1 MGVVFVYK
9 CMKRIKFILLLL
21 CFCLVPLI
29 SFEQTPTSVPVG
41 QWRDHLSSYFTHAVF
56 KVDNRI
62 LVAGMSSLFY
72 FDPKTEQMEK
82 LNKVNGLSDV
92 GVEVVSYDNKTN
104 SVVITYDNS
113 NIDILQ
119 NGDVYNI
126 SDIKDRIIEGS
137 KDINDIF
144 FADNKA
150 YLACGFGIVVLDLQR
165 HEIYDTWYLGENST
179 AINITCVYIDD
190 TCIYAGTEDG
200 ILYADKNSK
209 TLATAQSWKTKYMG
223 QATDKEI
230 TDIIA
235 YTDNSILIQVKVNN
249 STNSHL
255 LKYNGV
261 KIDTL
266 KSNEYIVKVKK
277 YGDLV
282 GIINYQAFTVCDT
295 NLNQLYYYDDVWN
308 PLPTVKAD
316 FMDFYIDTDTIWL
329 AHHNEG
335 LVVIPNFKSGGTG
348 DSKNYY
354 PTGPLTN
361 DVFSFTFD
369 DDGMLYV
376 ARGGIDQ
383 MHANKYRTADVYTYN
398 GYYWTFLDYGSYN
411 NYPNQILDALQIAID
426 PKDKT
431 HLVAASWWNGLLDIK
446 NNTLTN
452 IFDSTNTNNLLQ
464 SQGYSYRIA
473 GVGFDRSG
481 NLFAAASLVPYGL
494 VYRTFNNEWG
504 NFYTYPYI
512 GGQEINGLTLDYFN
526 SYKLIYTA
534 SNSILLINNQGEMKL
549 IDPNNGSLLQTSSVN
564 CLTQDKEGE
573 IWIGTEKGI
582 KVIYSLTG
590 AFDMN
595 SSAYDVQCNNIVYS
609 EKGIA
614 QYLLSFENVKCI
626 MVDGANRKWVG
637 TDRSGIYVLSANGD
651 KEIAHFTAENSPLFS
666 NKVICMAQ
674 SPTTGEVFIGTDRG
688 IISYRAESLEP
699 KTEDVTLQVFPNPV
713 RPDYTGYITI
723 KGFVED
729 SDVKI
734 TDANGRLVA
743 HLQSLGGQV
752 VWDGL
757 NFEGQRVGS
766 GVYFV
771 FASANEGEN
780 TTKGKFLIVR

>member
-1 MGVVFVYK
+1 
-9 CMKRIKFILLLL
+9 
-21 CFCLVPLI
+21 
-29 SFEQTPTSVPVG
+29 
-41 QWRDHLSSYFTHAVF
+41 
-56 KVDNRI
+56 
-62 LVAGMSSLFY
+62 
-72 FDPKTEQMEK
+72 
-82 LNKVNGLSDV
+82 
-92 GVEVVSYDNKTN
+92 
-104 SVVITYDNS
+104 
-113 NIDILQ
+113 
-119 NGDVYNI
+119 
-126 SDIKDRIIEGS
+126 
-137 KDINDIF
+137 
-144 FADNKA
+144 
-150 YLACGFGIVVLDLQR
+150 
-165 HEIYDTWYLGENST
+165 
-179 AINITCVYIDD
+179 
-190 TCIYAGTEDG
+190 
-200 ILYADKNSK
+200 
-209 TLATAQSWKTKYMG
+209 
-223 QATDKEI
+223 
-230 TDIIA
+230 
-235 YTDNSILIQVKVNN
+235 
-249 STNSHL
+249 
-255 LKYNGV
+255 
-261 KIDTL
+261 
-266 KSNEYIVKVKK
+266 
-277 YGDLV
+277 
-282 GIINYQAFTVCDT
+282 
-295 NLNQLYYYDDVWN
+295 
-308 PLPTVKAD
+308 
-316 FMDFYIDTDTIWL
+316 
-329 AHHNEG
+329 
-335 LVVIPNFKSGGTG
+335 
-348 DSKNYY
+348 
-354 PTGPLTN
+354 
-361 DVFSFTFD
+361 
-369 DDGMLYV
+369 MLYV

-411 NYPNQILDALQIAID
+411 NYPDQILDVLQIAID

-688 IISYRAESLEP
+688 IISYRAQSLEP

-771 FASANEGEN
+771 FASANEGKN

>member
-1 MGVVFVYK
+1 
-9 CMKRIKFILLLL
+9 MKKINCITLAF
-21 CFCLVPLI
+21 CFCLIPLI
-29 SFEQTPTSVPVG
+29 SFEQTPSSVAVG

-56 KVDNRI
+56 KVDDKV
-62 LVAGMSSLFY
+62 LVAGLSSLFY
-72 FDPKTEQMEK
+72 FDPKTSQMEK
-82 LNKVNGLSDV
+82 LNKINGLSDV
-92 GVEVVSYDNKTN
+92 GVEVVAYDNATK

-119 NGDVYNI
+119 NGIVYNI

-144 FADNKA
+144 FTNNKA

-179 AINITCVYIDD
+179 AINTNCIYIDD
-190 TCIYAGTEDG
+190 TCIYVGTDDG

-209 TLATAQSWKTKYMG
+209 TLATAQSWKTKSI
-223 QATDKEI
+223 ATSVDTKV

-235 YTDNSILIQVKVNN
+235 YTDNSILVQIQVNN

-255 LKYNGV
+255 IKYDGSKV
-261 KIDTL
+261 DTL
-266 KSNEYIVKVKK
+266 KANEYIIKVKK
-277 YGDLV
+277 YNDLV
-282 GIINYQAFTVCDT
+282 GIINYQALTIYDT
-295 NLNQLYYYDDVWN
+295 NLNQLYHYSDQWN
-308 PLPTVKAD
+308 PLPTVKTN
-316 FMDFYIDTDTIWL
+316 FMDFYIDTDTLWL
-329 AHHNEG
+329 SHYNEG
-335 LVVIPNFKSGGTG
+335 LVYIANFRSGSTL
-348 DSKNYY
+348 DSKNFY
-354 PTGPLTN
+354 PIGPLTN

-369 DDGMLYV
+369 SDGMLYV
-376 ARGGIDQ
+376 ARGGRDQ
-383 MHANKYRTADVYTYN
+383 MNANKYRTADIYTYN
-398 GYYWTFLDYGSYN
+398 GYYWTVLDYGQYN
-411 NYPNQILDALQIAID
+411 NSTNEILDILNIAID

-431 HLVAASWWNGLLDIK
+431 HLVAASWWNGVLDIK
-446 NNTLTN
+446 DNVLTN

-464 SQGYSYRIA
+464 SQGYNYRIA

-481 NLFAAASLVPYGL
+481 NLFVATSLVPYGL

-512 GGQEINGLTLDYFN
+512 GGQEICGLTLDYFN

-534 SNSILLINNQGEMKL
+534 SNSILLINNKGEMKL

-582 KVIYSLTG
+582 KVIYSLYG

-609 EKGIA
+609 ENGIA
-614 QYLLSFENVKCI
+614 QYLLSFENITCI
-626 MVDGANRKWVG
+626 MVDGANRKWIG
-637 TDRSGIYVLSANGD
+637 TDRSGIYVISANGD

-666 NKVICMAQ
+666 NRIICMAQ

-699 KTEDVTLQVFPNPV
+699 ETEDVTLTVFPNPV
-713 RPDYTGYITI
+713 RPDYTGSIAI
-723 KGFVED
+723 KGFVD
-729 SDVKI
+729 NSDVRI

-752 VWDGL
+752 VWDGR
-757 NFEGQRVGS
+757 NFEGQKVGS
-766 GVYFV
+766 GIYFV
-771 FASANEGEN
+771 FSSANEGEN
-780 TTKGKFLIVR
+780 KAKGKFLIIR